1 MLNAESLNAI
11 FRPRSVA
18 VIGASRREGAIGRV
32 IFEKLLESDF
42 NGPVF
47 PVHPTA
53 TYVHSV
59 KAYPSIKAVPD
70 PVDLAVIAVKRDLVL
85 NVVKE
90 CAEAGVKGLI
100 VITAGFREVGEEGR
114 KLENEIL
121 EVVRAHNMRMVGPN
135 CMGVI
140 CTDPQVNLN
149 ATFAPAVPRR
159 GHIGFVSQSGALGV
173 TILEHAAKLNLG
185 VSMFISIGNKA
196 DVAGNDV
203 LDYWRNDPSVE
214 VILMYLESF
223 GRPQQFIRLAQDISR
238 KKPIIIVKSGRTKSG
253 ARAASSHTGALA
265 ETDVLYDAMFQQCG
279 IIRADTIEEMFDFA
293 MGLANQPLPRG
304 NRVAIITNAGGPGI
318 LAADACENLGL
329 QLPRLSDEVQ
339 AKIRKQAAAE
349 ASLGNP
355 VDLLAAATEEEFRH
369 ALSCVLKSDE
379 VDAAI
384 VIFVPPVVTDPIKV
398 AHSVSRAM
406 EGSDKPVMGCFMGV
420 KGVASSIQELQR
432 RGIPAYEFPES
443 AAKTLR
449 AMVDYAQWRSK
460 TISPPVRFQVD
471 RPAAAEIVEKAIAQ
485 KRSRLLDHEAFQ
497 MLRAYGFPIAETRIG
512 RNWPEIRDA
521 AREIG
526 YPVVLKLS
534 GEDILHK
541 TELQAV
547 RVNIQDEQALQREFD
562 ALYRIFENQTGRSDD
577 VRFLVQEMA
586 AGNREVM
593 LGIHHNP
600 KFGPMIAFG
609 LGGVWVEVF
618 RDVIFRFAPL
628 SAEIAE
634 EMVHSIRGAG
644 ILKGV
649 RGEPSVDLPLL
660 IESLQ
665 RLSQLALDFPQIRE
679 LDINP
684 FIVSPAREHCKIVD
698 VRILLQSATDKN
710 V

>member
-1 MLNAESLNAI
+1 MMNTESLNAI

-32 IFEKLLESDF
+32 IFEKLLDSDF

-47 PVHPTA
+47 PVHPA
-53 TYVHSV
+53 AAYVHSV
-59 KAYPSIKAVPD
+59 KAYRSIRAIPD
-70 PVDLAVIAVKRDLVL
+70 PVDLAVIAVKRDRVL
-85 NVVKE
+85 DVVKE

-100 VITAGFREVGEEGR
+100 VITAGFRETGEEGR
-114 KLENEIL
+114 RLEEQIL
-121 EVVRAHNMRMVGPN
+121 TVVRKHNMRMVGPN

-140 CTDPQVNLN
+140 CTDPDVNLN

-159 GHIGFVSQSGALGV
+159 GRVGFVSQSGALGV

-203 LDYWRNDPSVE
+203 LDYWRDDPSVE

-238 KKPIIIVKSGRTKSG
+238 KKPIIIVKSGRTQSG

-265 ETDVLYDAMFQQCG
+265 ETDILFDAMFQQCG

-329 QLPRLSDEVQ
+329 RLPRLSDEIQ
-339 AKIRKQAAAE
+339 AKIRKHVSPE
-349 ASLGNP
+349 ASLNNP
-355 VDLLAAATEEEFRH
+355 VDLLAAATEEEFRY
-369 ALSCVLKSDE
+369 ALSCVLQADE
-379 VDAAI
+379 IDAAI

-398 AHSVSRAM
+398 AHSVSMAM

-420 KGVASSIQELQR
+420 KGVASSIRELQR

-460 TISPPVRFQVD
+460 TISPPVPFSVD
-471 RPAAAEIVEKAIAQ
+471 RAAVAEIIEAAVAQ
-485 KRSRLLDHEAFQ
+485 QRRRLLDHEAYRVLQ
-497 MLRAYGFPIAETRIG
+497 AYGFPVAQTHIC
-512 RNWPEIRDA
+512 RDWQEVREA
-521 AREIG
+521 AQTIG

-534 GEDILHK
+534 GESILHK
-541 TELQAV
+541 TELRAV
-547 RVNIQDEQALQREFD
+547 RVNIADETALRREFD
-562 ALYRIFENQTGRSDD
+562 ELAEILARQEDAD
-577 VRFLVQEMA
+577 PEARFLVQEMA
-586 AGNREVM
+586 RGHREVM

-609 LGGVWVEVF
+609 LGGVLVEVF
-618 RDVIFRFAPL
+618 RDVVFRFAPL
-628 SAEIAE
+628 SQEIAE
-634 EMVHSIRGAG
+634 EMVHSIRGAA
-644 ILKGV
+644 ILRGV
-649 RGEPSVDLPLL
+649 RGEPPVDFALL
-660 IESLQ
+660 TESLQ
-665 RLSQLALDFPQIRE
+665 RLSHLALDFPQIGE

-684 FIVSPAREHCKIVD
+684 FIVAPDREQCKIVD
-698 VRILLQSATDKN
+698 VRILLHTAEGKTA
-710 V
+710 